1 MHDENPR
8 MTGRHMHAAANFC
21 TQRLL
26 TLILQCPQEDA
37 LQESLCMTE
46 IEVDVVIPPPRLKMG
61 RKLPRR
67 ESAILLIATSE
78 RRLGDTSIKTGAW

>member
-1 MHDENPR
+1 
-8 MTGRHMHAAANFC
+8 
-21 TQRLL
+21 
-26 TLILQCPQEDA
+26 
-37 LQESLCMTE
+37 MTE
-46 IEVDVVIPPPRLKMG
+46 IEVDVVIPPPRPVMG